1 VTETVVR
8 RRSGARRLLSVLIV
22 LVVVVGGLLLVA
34 DRAGATV
41 AERSISDQVKKE
53 VAARGGTTSEPD
65 VTVSGFPFLTQVLR
79 ERYDKI
85 TIVMRDVQGE
95 GIRLPRLDVEAT
107 DVTASMRTLM
117 SGEGEVVAQRVTGTA
132 TIGYA
137 SVAQLIE
144 QEGLRL
150 SERDG
155 ELRVSLP
162 VEVLGQQ
169 VTLTGTAELSLAEGK
184 IRVRFRDLAAEG
196 VPDIPAARNLI
207 NEIAERISVDVA
219 LPALP
224 FALQVENVTPR
235 PEGLAVTATARG
247 VPLNG

>member
-1 VTETVVR
+1 MAERVVR
-8 RRSGARRLLSVLIV
+8 RRSWARRLISALIVLLIV
-22 LVVVVGGLLLVA
+22 LVGLLLIA

-41 AERSISDQVKKE
+41 AERSISDQVKEE
-53 VAARGGTTSEPD
+53 VAARGVTSSEPD
-65 VTVSGFPFLTQVLR
+65 VTVGGFPFLTQVAR
-79 ERYDKI
+79 GEYDKI

-117 SGEGEVVAQRVTGTA
+117 SGEGDVVAQQVSGTA
-132 TIGYA
+132 TVGYA
-137 SVAQLIE
+137 SVVELID
-144 QEGLRL
+144 QPGLRL

-155 ELRVSLP
+155 RLLVSLP

-169 VTLTGTAELSLAEGK
+169 VTLTGVANLTLADSK
-184 IRVRFRDLAAEG
+184 IRVRFQDLNAEG
-196 VPDIPAARNLI
+196 VPDIPAARSLVNQ
-207 NEIAERISVDVA
+207 IADRISVDVA

-224 FALQVENVTPR
+224 FALQIQDVIPR

>member
-1 VTETVVR
+1 VAERVVR
-8 RRSGARRLLSVLIV
+8 RRSWARRLISALIVLLIV
-22 LVVVVGGLLLVA
+22 LVGLLLIA

-41 AERSISDQVKKE
+41 AERSISDQVKEE
-53 VAARGGTTSEPD
+53 VAARGVTSSEPD
-65 VTVSGFPFLTQVLR
+65 VTVGGFPFLTQVAR
-79 ERYDKI
+79 GEYDKI

-117 SGEGEVVAQRVTGTA
+117 SGEGDVVAQQVSGTA
-132 TIGYA
+132 TVGYA
-137 SVAQLIE
+137 SVVELID
-144 QEGLRL
+144 QPGLRL

-155 ELRVSLP
+155 RLLVSLP

-169 VTLTGTAELSLAEGK
+169 VTLTGVANLTLADSK
-184 IRVRFRDLAAEG
+184 IRVRFQDLNAEG
-196 VPDIPAARNLI
+196 VPDIPAARSLVNQ
-207 NEIAERISVDVA
+207 IADRISVDVA

-224 FALQVENVTPR
+224 FALQIQDVIPR